1 MHNAVFTSL
10 GMDAQ
15 YGALD
20 VVASDFPRILEELRT
35 SDYVGLSVTMP
46 HKEMVMTALDRID
59 DDARLVRAANT
70 VVREADGSLVGY
82 NTDGVDRKSTRLN
95 SSH

>member
-46 HKEMVMTALDRID
+46 HKIG
-59 DDARLVRAANT
+59 RAH
-70 VVREADGSLVGY
+70 V
-82 NTDGVDRKSTRLN
+82 
-95 SSH
+95 